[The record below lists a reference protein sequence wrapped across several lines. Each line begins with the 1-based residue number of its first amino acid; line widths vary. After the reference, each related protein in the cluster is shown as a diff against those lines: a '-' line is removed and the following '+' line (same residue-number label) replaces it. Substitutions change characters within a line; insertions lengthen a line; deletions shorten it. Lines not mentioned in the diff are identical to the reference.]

1 MLDLSDAN
9 IMNSP
14 YFYMQQNDI
23 LYVEP
28 SIVKKQQGNIVTSLV
43 IPLTTSLVSFSALLI
58 AIFK

>member
-1 MLDLSDAN
+1 
-9 IMNSP
+9 
-14 YFYMQQNDI
+14 MQQNDI
-23 LYVEP
+23 LYDEP